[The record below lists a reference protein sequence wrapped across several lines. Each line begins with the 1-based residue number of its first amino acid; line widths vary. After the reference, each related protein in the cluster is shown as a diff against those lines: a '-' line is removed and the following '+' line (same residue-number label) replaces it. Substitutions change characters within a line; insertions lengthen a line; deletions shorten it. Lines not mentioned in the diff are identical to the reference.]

1 MVGLR
6 QRPDA
11 FLDAG
16 LALLREERFF
26 GAALGRQSVQFLFHP
41 LEQPFPDN
49 RPGFRQNRRADV
61 IHKLRRILA
70 VALDHRRKEQS
81 CQQAQMEI
89 KLCVVLVDLTVC
101 PFINGAELLLGLLT
115 VRTLLTLPERARLGQ
130 AAEAPKAVLA
140 PQEDQERAAALLDQL
155 EVSELPVADGSGR
168 LVGTFTAE
176 DALGVLKEEATE
188 DMERMAAIQP
198 SERPYLLNRVLDLYR
213 HRVVWLLLLMISAS
227 FTGAIIT
234 YFEDALAAQ
243 VALTAFIPMLMD
255 TGGNCGSQSSVT
267 VIRSLSLGE
276 LRFGDWWRASWKELQ
291 VGVLCGV
298 TLALANLARLTLF
311 SQAGTA
317 VSLVVS
323 LTLIVTVV
331 SSKLLG
337 CLLPIAASRLG
348 LDPAVM
354 ASPLITTIAD
364 AVSLLVY
371 FRIAV
376 LLLAI

>member
-1 MVGLR
+1 MMKNNILYTAPAAQDTVAAVMSREPLVLSPRMTAREALARLR
-6 QRPDA
+6 QVGIPQD
-11 FLDAG
+11 FLTNCYVVD
-16 LALLREERFF
+16 EE
-26 GAALGRQSVQFLFHP
+26 G
-41 LEQPFPDN
+41 
-49 RPGFRQNRRADV
+49 
-61 IHKLRRILA
+61 
-70 VALDHRRKEQS
+70 
-81 CQQAQMEI
+81 
-89 KLCVVLVDLTVC
+89 
-101 PFINGAELLLGLLT
+101 LLLGLLT
-115 VRTLLTLPERARLGQ
+115 VRTLLTLPERTRLDQ

-155 EVSELPVADGSGR
+155 EV
-168 LVGTFTAE
+168 
-176 DALGVLKEEATE
+176 KEEATE

-198 SERPYLLNRVLDLYR
+198 SERPYLLTRVLDLYR

-298 TLALANLARLTLF
+298 TLALVNLARLTLF
-311 SQAGTA
+311 SQVGTA
-317 VSLVVS
+317 VALVVS

>member
-1 MVGLR
+1 MMKNNILYTAPAAQDTVAAVMSREPLVLSPRMTAREALARLR
-6 QRPDA
+6 QVGIPQD
-11 FLDAG
+11 FLTNCYVVD
-16 LALLREERFF
+16 EE
-26 GAALGRQSVQFLFHP
+26 G
-41 LEQPFPDN
+41 
-49 RPGFRQNRRADV
+49 
-61 IHKLRRILA
+61 
-70 VALDHRRKEQS
+70 
-81 CQQAQMEI
+81 
-89 KLCVVLVDLTVC
+89 
-101 PFINGAELLLGLLT
+101 LLLGLLT

-130 AAEAPKAVLA
+130 AADAPKAVLA

-198 SERPYLLNRVLDLYR
+198 SERPYLLTRVLDLYR

-276 LRFGDWWRASWKELQ
+276 LRLGDWWRASWKELQ

-298 TLALANLARLTLF
+298 TLALVNLARLTLF
-311 SQAGTA
+311 SQVGTA
-317 VSLVVS
+317 VALVVS

-348 LDPAVM
+348 MDPAVM

-376 LLLAI
+376 LLLDI

>member
-1 MVGLR
+1 MMKNNILYTAPAAQDTVAAVMSREPLVLSPRMTAREALARLR
-6 QRPDA
+6 QVGIPQD
-11 FLDAG
+11 FLTNCYVVD
-16 LALLREERFF
+16 EE
-26 GAALGRQSVQFLFHP
+26 G
-41 LEQPFPDN
+41 
-49 RPGFRQNRRADV
+49 
-61 IHKLRRILA
+61 
-70 VALDHRRKEQS
+70 
-81 CQQAQMEI
+81 
-89 KLCVVLVDLTVC
+89 
-101 PFINGAELLLGLLT
+101 LLLGLLT

-130 AAEAPKAVLA
+130 AADAPKAVLV

-198 SERPYLLNRVLDLYR
+198 SERPYLLTRVLDLYR

-276 LRFGDWWRASWKELQ
+276 LRFG
-291 VGVLCGV
+291 VLCGV
-298 TLALANLARLTLF
+298 TLALVNLARLTLF
-311 SQAGTA
+311 SQVGTA
-317 VSLVVS
+317 VALVVS

-348 LDPAVM
+348 MDPAVM